1 MNTSTAQAK
10 VMVDELIRC
19 GVSDVVVA
27 PGSRSAA
34 LAIAFAEAEARGEIV
49 LHVRIDER
57 TAGFLALG
65 LGKVSGIPAV
75 VLTTSGTAAVNLHPA
90 IIEADLSNVPFIAL
104 TADRPPA
111 LRDIGAN
118 QAIDQL
124 KIFGPSVRAFHEMA
138 MLDPARDSVAANRYW
153 RSTIARAVAAATD
166 GMRPGPVH
174 LNVPFSEPLVPENA
188 AALGATGS
196 DLVLEG
202 RSDGRPWTAD
212 SRMVAGMST
221 PLDHLLETLLG
232 DPVVPARGVIV
243 VGDHDDAEAIGM
255 IDELADAVGW
265 PVIGEPSGN
274 VAGCDTVLSHGGLLL
289 ADEEFATGHLPDVV
303 MTVGRVGLSR
313 AVMRMV
319 TGAGLHIAVDADPQW
334 ADPGRSADVVV
345 ASVPLPPEEAEVD
358 EEWLAS
364 WQRADLLAAAAVET
378 ALAAEGAVLTGMH
391 VARATAAAVL
401 EGGMFYVG
409 PSWPARHVFNFASTT
424 VSDGYVLGNRGTSG
438 IDGCLSTA
446 WGAASAFQRQ
456 EGVGAL
462 ALVGDLTFLYD
473 SNALLVPDSEDEPN
487 LVIVVADN
495 NGGGI
500 FSQLEQGEPRFTDV
514 FDRVFGVPLSVD
526 IVGLAQTMAVPA
538 VIAETLAE
546 LEAAI
551 SAALEAGGV
560 RIVVA
565 KTCERAREAEI
576 LASVQRAVHEALGS
590 A

>member
-1 MNTSTAQAK
+1 MNPSTAQAK

-49 LHVRIDER
+49 LHVRVDER

-65 LGKVSGIPAV
+65 LGKVSGVPAV

-90 IIEADLSNVPFIAL
+90 IIEADLSNVPLIAL

-124 KIFGPSVRAFHEMA
+124 KIFGTSVRAFHEMA
-138 MLDPARDSVAANRYW
+138 ALDPGRDEVAANRYW

-174 LNVPFSEPLVPENA
+174 LNAPFSEPLVPSPDSSEPE
-188 AALGATGS
+188 TG
-196 DLVLEG
+196 VLEG

-289 ADEEFATGHLPDVV
+289 ADPEFAAGHVPDVV

-364 WQRADLLAAAAVET
+364 WQRADLMAAAAVET
-378 ALAAEGAVLTGMH
+378 ALAAEGEILTGMH
-391 VARATAAAVL
+391 VARATASAVV

-409 PSWPARHVFNFASTT
+409 PSWPVRHVFNFASTT

-438 IDGCLSTA
+438 IDGCISTA

-456 EGVGAL
+456 EGVAAV

-473 SNALLVPDSEDEPN
+473 SNALLVPDSEHEPD
-487 LVIVVADN
+487 LVIVVSDN

-500 FSQLEQGEPRFTDV
+500 FSQLEQGEPRFEPV

-538 VIAETLAE
+538 VAVDTLAD
-546 LEAAI
+546 LQEAI
-551 SAALEAGGV
+551 TAALEAGGV
-560 RIVVA
+560 RVVVA
-565 KTCERAREAEI
+565 KTCARDREARI
-576 LASVQRAVHEALGS
+576 LSSVQRAVHEALGS